1 MRFVVDA
8 QLPPQLVDW
17 LKSKGHDASHAL
29 LVLGEGQSDAAVV
42 AHAAGGV
49 IISKDGDFLGL
60 LEGRADAPNF
70 FGCVAA
76 TPETTISSCCSKP
89 SGRA

>member
-60 LEGRADAPNF
+60 LEGRADAPRLLWVRCGNTRNHNLF
-70 FGCVAA
+70 MLLEA
-76 TPETTISSCCSKP
+76 E
-89 SGRA
+89 